1 MKRNFAICYETEFCY
16 ILLGWSAMTAAAAP
30 ADVKDDLLLQI
41 RSLVDKEQA
50 GASKRMERG
59 GL

>member
-1 MKRNFAICYETEFCY
+1 
-16 ILLGWSAMTAAAAP
+16 MTAAAAP